1 MLIALISVN
10 QIHNNTC
17 MLMYL
22 NSHQQSR
29 NQRFEA
35 RNRSSSR
42 NWDEDDYHIEFRLI
56 EIGLSHDRWANNRV
70 CKEDIWEGVRLK
82 RRRRFF
88 LFFFF
93 FCFLNWFLTKKTMLM
108 DGDEELELNLELFI
122 YSNGFWH
129 VWGVVDY
136 ACERVFRL
144 GRFRNHSYSM
154 GRWHLW
160 VK

>member
-56 EIGLSHDRWANNRV
+56 EIGLSHDRWANRV

-88 LFFFF
+88 LLFFLLFKLIF
-93 FCFLNWFLTKKTMLM
+93 DEENDVM
-108 DGDEELELNLELFI
+108 DGDEELELNLELII

-144 GRFRNHSYSM
+144 GRFLNY
-154 GRWHLW
+154 GPFTL
-160 VK
+160 VG